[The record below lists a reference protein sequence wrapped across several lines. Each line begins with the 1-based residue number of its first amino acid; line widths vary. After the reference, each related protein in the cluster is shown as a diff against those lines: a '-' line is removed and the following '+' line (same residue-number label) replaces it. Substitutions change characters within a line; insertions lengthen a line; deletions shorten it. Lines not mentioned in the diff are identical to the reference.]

1 MLLASVSLRSMPD
14 CYLWSPSY
22 FWSIIVS
29 VCAEVLVLL
38 AQWWWQLH
46 VYVVWRTLRCEFCHC
61 VFFCSSIHPRVII
74 IVLSGYITTC
84 IWMVALVLTA
94 SKACYSF
101 LFMEEHIYIF
111 FIFILWISFSV
122 WLLTF
127 RKADLVGNWYCVAWW
142 TVAKTKVVHL

>member
-1 MLLASVSLRSMPD
+1 MLLASVSFKRMPD

-46 VYVVWRTLRCEFCHC
+46 VYVVWHTLRCEFCHC
-61 VFFCSSIHPRVII
+61 VFFCSSIHLRVII
-74 IVLSGYITTC
+74 IVLSGYITTR

-94 SKACYSF
+94 SRALLLFFVHGRTYLF
-101 LFMEEHIYIF
+101 L
-111 FIFILWISFSV
+111 IFILWICFSV
-122 WLLTF
+122 WLLSF